1 MCQHAPIDKVA
12 VPCMFDAEGIL
23 TMPVSSPPSGLAVFD
38 EFADS
43 PRYLDAVAPH
53 ALSVVTLCG

>member
-1 MCQHAPIDKVA
+1 
-12 VPCMFDAEGIL
+12 MFDVEGIL